1 MHTQITDEN
10 ERVAIYYCFKMNLIL
25 INRLINLKINSVF
38 QITTQILAT
47 DLFELKLSQ

>member
-25 INRLINLKINSVF
+25 INRLINLKIKKRIPDNNTNIGHRS
-38 QITTQILAT
+38 I
-47 DLFELKLSQ
+47 